1 MLSRTTSMIG
11 PQVRLKITFNARI
24 INVGNFE
31 SCMVYTLRI
40 LPQADDRTQLLA
52 WLNNTATLFDKM
64 EVLLELEA
72 EAGRC
77 ALIPLV
83 MRASKV

>member
-1 MLSRTTSMIG
+1 
-11 PQVRLKITFNARI
+11 
-24 INVGNFE
+24 
-31 SCMVYTLRI
+31 MVYTLRI

-72 EAGRC
+72 DAGRC
-77 ALIPLV
+77 VLIPLV